1 MLVAYFRNQ
10 TGALVSGGGYLRFD
24 SRSPQTEWLVPD
36 CLVALDVDSD
46 SIMDSNGYDIS
57 EIGKPP
63 DFVLEIA
70 SRSTG
75 RNDYTTKRDIYER
88 LKVLEYW
95 RFDWTGGRY
104 HDAALAGDRLT
115 DGVYVP
121 IGLTPEP
128 DGLIRGHSEMLGL
141 DLCWDRG
148 ELRFYDSVAGEYLR
162 DHVQSETERLVAEQR
177 AAAAEHENRRLREQI
192 RRLRGR

>member
-10 TGALVSGGGYLRFD
+10 TGTLVSGGGYLRFD

-36 CLVALDVDSD
+36 CAVALDVDSD

-95 RFDWTGGRY
+95 RFDWDRRSVSRCGLGG
-104 HDAALAGDRLT
+104 A
-115 DGVYVP
+115 
-121 IGLTPEP
+121 IG
-128 DGLIRGHSEMLGL
+128 
-141 DLCWDRG
+141 
-148 ELRFYDSVAGEYLR
+148 
-162 DHVQSETERLVAEQR
+162 
-177 AAAAEHENRRLREQI
+177 
-192 RRLRGR
+192 